1 MITTVMKPDERRDSV
16 QDSPQSHLSPTT
28 VDTKKSG
35 DVIEQLTDL
44 DCGFQCLLD
53 KVKED
58 MQAAKDAS
66 FFLKKRAAIEEEYGK
81 QMMKLSQ
88 TIAETFDKSHPRS
101 GTYGDAWIS
110 MLKVHETIGDQR
122 IKFAGN
128 ITEVAD
134 DLQLLYKDTERGR
147 KQVKDAGGKYEKML
161 GDADTSL
168 EKIKQ
173 KYELQSEDWERAIL
187 QKNNDPLHVPKK
199 GLFKNTKTQAQ
210 LNRMEE
216 EARYKA
222 TMADK
227 HYRQQL
233 QTTNASRQEY
243 FQIHLPKILTELKAV
258 GDECCV
264 ALRYQLARYSY
275 IYEEALAADGI
286 ALDNDDG
293 LGLRSLT
300 EKIDKDSDLIQYI
313 NSYHGRSGRLQKNE
327 IQYKEYSMSVSTM
340 NTSTSNPNPVFG
352 VDLNTLMTRDQQ
364 EVPWIL
370 RKCAEAVEMYGLN
383 VVGIYRLSGT
393 NSQIQKLKGAFDRDC
408 TGVNLSSDEYMSD
421 INNITSVL
429 KLWFREL
436 PDPLFPRAA
445 YQHFLNAAK
454 IEEDNMRVLGLHTV
468 INDLPDA
475 HYATLKFLMCHL
487 DKVQKHQRYNKMGAS
502 NLATIFGMT
511 LMGNEPGGGVSS
523 TIQPMVNQDNQRFTE
538 TQWQVKV
545 VQTILEN
552 YAMIF
557 ETE

>member
-1 MITTVMKPDERRDSV
+1 
-16 QDSPQSHLSPTT
+16 
-28 VDTKKSG
+28 
-35 DVIEQLTDL
+35 
-44 DCGFQCLLD
+44 
-53 KVKED
+53 
-58 MQAAKDAS
+58 MQAAKDAC

-81 QMMKLSQ
+81 QMIKLSQ
-88 TIAETFDKSHPRS
+88 TISETFDKSHPRS
-101 GTYGDAWIS
+101 GTYGDAWVS

-122 IKFAGN
+122 IKFASN
-128 ITEVAD
+128 ITEVAE

-147 KQVKDAGGKYEKML
+147 KQAKDAGGKYEKML
-161 GDADTSL
+161 GDANTTL
-168 EKIKQ
+168 EKTKQ
-173 KYELQSEDWERAIL
+173 KYELQNEDWERTIL

-199 GLFKNTKTQAQ
+199 GLFKNAKSQAQ
-210 LNRMEE
+210 
-216 EARYKA
+216 
-222 TMADK
+222 
-227 HYRQQL
+227 
-233 QTTNASRQEY
+233 
-243 FQIHLPKILTELKAV
+243 ELKAI

-313 NSYHGRSGRLQKNE
+313 NSYNGRS
-327 IQYKEYSMSVSTM
+327 
-340 NTSTSNPNPVFG
+340 
-352 VDLNTLMTRDQQ
+352 

-370 RKCAEAVEMYGLN
+370 RKCAEVVEMYGLN

-393 NSQIQKLKGAFDRDC
+393 NSQIQKLKAAFDRDC
-408 TGVNLSSDEYMSD
+408 NGINLKSEEYISD

-445 YQHFLNAAK
+445 YQQFLNAAK
-454 IEEDNMRVLGLHTV
+454 TDDDNMRILGLHTV

-475 HYATLKFLMCHL
+475 HYATLKYLMCHL
-487 DKVQKHQRYNKMGAS
+487 DKIQKHQRYNKMGAS

-511 LMGNEPGGGVSS
+511 LMGNESAGN
-523 TIQPMVNQDNQRFTE
+523 IQPMVNQDNQRFTE

-545 VQTILEN
+545 VQSILEN
-552 YAMIF
+552 YSLIF
-557 ETE
+557 ETD

>member
-1 MITTVMKPDERRDSV
+1 M
-16 QDSPQSHLSPTT
+16 
-28 VDTKKSG
+28 
-35 DVIEQLTDL
+35 
-44 DCGFQCLLD
+44 LD

-66 FFLKKRAAIEEEYGK
+66 FFLKKRAMIEEEYGK
-81 QMMKLSQ
+81 QMLKLSQ
-88 TIAETFDKSHPRS
+88 SIAEAFDKAHPKS
-101 GTYGDAWIS
+101 GTYGDAWLS
-110 MLKVHETIGDQR
+110 MLKVHEKIGEQR

-128 ITEVAD
+128 VTEVAD
-134 DLQLLYKDTERGR
+134 DLQLLYKDTEKGR
-147 KQVKDAGGKYEKML
+147 KQIKETGGKYEKML
-161 GDADTSL
+161 NDADATL
-168 EKIKQ
+168 EKCKQ
-173 KYELQSEDWERAIL
+173 KYEQQSEDWERSIL

-210 LNRMEE
+210 LNRLEE

-227 HYRQQL
+227 QYRQQA

-243 FQIHLPKILTELKAV
+243 FQVHLPKILTELKAI

-275 IYEEALAADGI
+275 IYEEAIAADGI

-300 EKIDKDSDLIQYI
+300 EKIDKDTDLVQYI
-313 NSYHGRSGRLQKNE
+313 SSYNGRSSKVQKHDAP
-327 IQYKEYSMSVSTM
+327 YKEYNMT
-340 NTSTSNPNPVFG
+340 TSTKSPSPITNPNPVFG
-352 VDLNTLMTRDQQ
+352 VDLNTLMVRDQQ
-364 EVPWIL
+364 EVPLIL
-370 RKCAEAVEMYGLN
+370 QKCAEAIETYGLN

-393 NSQIQKLKGAFDRDC
+393 NSQIQKLKAAFDKDC
-408 TGVNLSSDEYMSD
+408 SSMNLNSDEYISD

-436 PDPLFPRAA
+436 PDPLFPKAS

-454 IEEDNMRVLGLHTV
+454 IDDEKMRVLGLHTV

-475 HYATLKFLMCHL
+475 HYAALKYLMCHL
-487 DKVQKHQRYNKMGAS
+487 DKVQKNQRFNKMGTA
-502 NLATIFGMT
+502 NIATIFGMT
-511 LMGNEPGGGVSS
+511 LMGNEPIVSL
-523 TIQPMVNQDNQRFTE
+523 QPMVNQDNQRFAE

-552 YAMIF
+552 YSLIF
-557 ETE
+557 EAE